1 MKKRSIRIKGWKK
14 KDGYMGNTGDRKR
27 RGGGCNGFRRSD
39 AGRGETAQRIGVGK
53 QDGQ

>member
-14 KDGYMGNTGDRKR
+14 KDERMGNTRDRKR
-27 RGGGCNGFRRSD
+27 RRRGCNGFRRGD
-39 AGRGETAQRIGVGK
+39 AVSGGTAQRIGVGK